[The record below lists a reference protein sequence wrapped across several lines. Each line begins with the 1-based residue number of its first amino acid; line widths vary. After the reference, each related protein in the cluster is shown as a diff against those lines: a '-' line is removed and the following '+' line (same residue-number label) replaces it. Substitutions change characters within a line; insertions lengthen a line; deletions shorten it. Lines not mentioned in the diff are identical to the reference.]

1 MSTERDPDDDSRGRA
16 AATESAEP
24 EETDETVESVE
35 SVESVGRES
44 HTVYGCG
51 TK

>member
-1 MSTERDPDDDSRGRA
+1 VSTERDPDDDSRGRA

-24 EETDETVESVE
+24 EQTDEADETAKSIESVD
-35 SVESVGRES
+35 RES

>member
-1 MSTERDPDDDSRGRA
+1 MSTERDADDDSRGEA
-16 AATESAEP
+16 AAKPAVAEAAEL
-24 EETDETVESVE
+24 EEADETAESVD
-35 SVESVGRES
+35 RES